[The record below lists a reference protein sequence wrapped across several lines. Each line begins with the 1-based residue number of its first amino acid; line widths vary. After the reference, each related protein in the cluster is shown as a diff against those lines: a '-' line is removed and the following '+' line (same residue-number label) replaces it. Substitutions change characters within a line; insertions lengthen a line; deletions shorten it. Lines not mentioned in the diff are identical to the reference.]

1 MPFYVFDFLPYVFGI
16 HVCDFV
22 APLVPLLAFHNEKL
36 FLGFLLGCPEF
47 SFVISSRACFED
59 FGEAAHLSSPF
70 LASGGRKEC
79 RDLKGLGVDRGIAK
93 VAASWRP
100 ADKPCNI

>member
-16 HVCDFV
+16 YVCEFV

-36 FLGFLLGCPEF
+36 FLGFLLGWPEF
-47 SFVISSRACFED
+47 NFVISSRPCFED

-70 LASGGRKEC
+70 LASGGRKE
-79 RDLKGLGVDRGIAK
+79 RGDLKGLVVDRVITK
-93 VAASWRP
+93 VAASWRS
-100 ADKPCNI
+100 ADRPCNS